1 MRGGKVSDFSAL
13 GVTTA
18 KMDKVAVGNQ
28 LCVRRYVGEPTKA
41 PAFTDYMLAR
51 AAADGFMSALGAL
64 YERHHRQVYSV
75 CLKMTRNA
83 FEAEDM
89 TQEVFIHLV
98 RKVGL
103 FRNESQFSTW
113 LHRLTVNVV
122 LMHIRRRKTRR
133 EHVSDDLEKKI
144 PTRQAHPAGA
154 QIADRMALDSA
165 LAQLP
170 AGCRRVFVLFDVE
183 GYKHNEIAHLLGCS
197 TGTSK
202 SQLHKARIKLRR
214 LLTRSLLARHSKH
227 SQMET

>member
-1 MRGGKVSDFSAL
+1 MTDFSAL

-18 KMDKVAVGNQ
+18 KLDKVAVGNQ
-28 LCVRRYVGEPTKA
+28 LCVRKYVGEPAKA
-41 PAFTDYMLAR
+41 PGFTDYTLAR
-51 AAADGFMSALGAL
+51 AAADGLMSALGAL

-83 FEAEDM
+83 FEAEDL

-113 LHRLTVNVV
+113 LHRLTVNIV
-122 LMHIRRRKTRR
+122 LMHIRRRKVRR
-133 EHVSDDLEKKI
+133 EHVSDDFERKS

-154 QIADRMALDSA
+154 QIADKMVLDSA

-170 AGCRRVFVLFDVE
+170 PGCRRVFVLFDVE
-183 GYKHNEIAHLLGCS
+183 GYKHIEIAHLLGCS

-202 SQLHKARIKLRR
+202 SQLHKARIKLRC
-214 LLTRSLLARHSKH
+214 LLTRSLLTKHSMH

>member
-1 MRGGKVSDFSAL
+1 MTDFSAL

-18 KMDKVAVGNQ
+18 KMDNVAVGNQ
-28 LCVRRYVGEPTKA
+28 LCVRRYAGEPTKA
-41 PAFTDYMLAR
+41 PGLTDYTLAR
-51 AAADGFMSALGAL
+51 AAAHGLMSALGAL
-64 YERHHRQVYSV
+64 YERHHGQVYSV
-75 CLKMTRNA
+75 CLKLTRNA
-83 FEAEDM
+83 YEAEDM

-122 LMHIRRRKTRR
+122 LMHMRRRKMRR

-144 PTRQAHPAGA
+144 PPRQVYPAGA
-154 QIADRMALDSA
+154 QIADKMALDSA

-170 AGCRRVFVLFDVE
+170 PGCRRVFVLFDVE
-183 GYKHNEIAHLLGCS
+183 GYKHTEIARLLGCS

-202 SQLHKARIKLRR
+202 SQLHKARFKLRR
-214 LLTRSLLARHSKH
+214 LLTRSLLTRYSKH
-227 SQMET
+227 SQMEI